1 MDTYSTNKGIKYWA
15 EEDRPREKLIQKGKS
30 ALSNAELLAIIIG
43 SGSATET
50 AVELS
55 KRILKSVDNYLQELG
70 KLSTAELTQF
80 KGIGEAKAISIV
92 AAMELGRRY
101 ISTQAKDRTQIKDSK
116 DAFDLIYALLNN
128 QMHEEFHIALL
139 NRANKVIGIEKISE
153 GGGANTIVDIKK
165 ILTVTLLKHAS
176 GIILYHNHPSGD
188 LKPSA
193 TDIDITKQI
202 VSAAKTMQINVIDHI
217 IVGHNEYYSFKDENL
232 I

>member
-15 EEDRPREKLIQKGKS
+15 EEDQPREKLMQKGKS

-55 KRILKSVDNYLQELG
+55 RHILKSVDNSLQELG

-128 QMHEEFHIALL
+128 QMHEEFYIALL
-139 NRANKVIGIEKISE
+139 NRANKAIGIEKISE
-153 GGGANTIVDIKK
+153 GGDAGTVVDIKK
-165 ILTVTLLKHAS
+165 ILTIALLKHAN
-176 GIILYHNHPSGD
+176 GIILYHNHPSGE

>member
-1 MDTYSTNKGIKYWA
+1 METYSTNKGIKHWA
-15 EEDRPREKLIQKGKS
+15 EEDRPREKLLQKGKS

-55 KRILKSVDNYLQELG
+55 RRILKSVDNYLQELG
-70 KLSTAELTQF
+70 KLSTVELTQF

-128 QMHEEFHIALL
+128 QMHEEFYIALL

-153 GGGANTIVDIKK
+153 GGGANTVVDIKK
-165 ILTVTLLKHAS
+165 ILTIALLKHAS
-176 GIILYHNHPSGD
+176 SIILYHNHPSGE
-188 LKPSA
+188 LKPST